1 MALCSGLC
9 RNTTIMSISISAGLK
24 KHQIMKGFSIIVT
37 YNGSKCIRRVLD
49 SLAEMEQGL
58 PISIVVVDN

>member
-1 MALCSGLC
+1 
-9 RNTTIMSISISAGLK
+9 MSISISAGLK